1 MLHMRKIDNSSAECE
16 IAAADFRNI
25 APSLVHGKGSI
36 PPSPARASGRPGAQW
51 AASAYRMN

>member
-1 MLHMRKIDNSSAECE
+1 MPHMRKINNSSAECE

-36 PPSPARASGRPGAQW
+36 PPSPARASGRPGARSG
-51 AASAYRMN
+51 ASTYRMN